1 MSDSIKNDL
10 ALGNDKGE
18 TAPMVIAEPNETVR
32 AAYKAGAFALI
43 ISGGAILT
51 ALAYEYIGGYAPC
64 PLCLEQRYAYYV
76 GVPLLF
82 IALVFVSADHRYP
95 AGLIFLFVSLAFLAN
110 AGLGVYHAGVEWGF
124 WPGPDS
130 CTGVQEIAT
139 SAGGLLESLSS
150 TTVIRC
156 DEAAWRFAGLS
167 FAGWNVVASL
177 VAAGASLRA
186 AADSVP
192 SD

>member
-1 MSDSIKNDL
+1 MAIAETD
-10 ALGNDKGE
+10 E
-18 TAPMVIAEPNETVR
+18 TART
-32 AAYKAGAFALI
+32 AYKAGALALV
-43 ISGGAILT
+43 ISIGAILA
-51 ALAYEYIGGYAPC
+51 ALAFEYIGGYAPC
-64 PLCLEQRYAYYV
+64 PLCLQQRYAYYV

-82 IALVFVSADHRYP
+82 LALIFVSSGHRYP

-110 AGLGVYHAGVEWGF
+110 AGLGAYHAGAEWGF

-130 CTGVQEIAT
+130 CAGAQEIAT
-139 SAGGLLESLSS
+139 SAGGLLESLSR

-177 VAAGASLRA
+177 IVFGASLRA

-192 SD
+192 TD

>member
-18 TAPMVIAEPNETVR
+18 TAPVVIDEPNETVR
-32 AAYKAGAFALI
+32 AAYKAGALALI

-110 AGLGVYHAGVEWGF
+110 AGLGV
-124 WPGPDS
+124 
-130 CTGVQEIAT
+130 
-139 SAGGLLESLSS
+139 
-150 TTVIRC
+150 
-156 DEAAWRFAGLS
+156 
-167 FAGWNVVASL
+167 
-177 VAAGASLRA
+177 
-186 AADSVP
+186 
-192 SD
+192 